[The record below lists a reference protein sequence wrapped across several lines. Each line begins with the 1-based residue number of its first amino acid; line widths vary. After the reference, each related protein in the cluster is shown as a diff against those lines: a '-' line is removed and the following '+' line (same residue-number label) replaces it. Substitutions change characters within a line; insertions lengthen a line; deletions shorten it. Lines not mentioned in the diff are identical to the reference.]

1 MTTKAIRE
9 KLVKYL
15 QVADDKKVKAIY
27 MMVYKDIVFDCGLF
41 SDSSSTAYISTS
53 NFFPTYSLGMGRK
66 ILLFSGVT
74 IVFVISAVSGSKIK

>member
-27 MMVYKDIVFDCGLF
+27 TMVEDETNTSENDWDKNFIEELDKWRK
-41 SDSSSTAYISTS
+41 SSLDGSA
-53 NFFPTYSLGMGRK
+53 K
-66 ILLFSGVT
+66 IYTWEETKQAGIERVKEKADNDL
-74 IVFVISAVSGSKIK
+74 

>member
-27 MMVYKDIVFDCGLF
+27 TMVEDETNTSENDWDKNFIEELDKRRK
-41 SDSSSTAYISTS
+41 SS
-53 NFFPTYSLGMGRK
+53 LDG
-66 ILLFSGVT
+66 
-74 IVFVISAVSGSKIK
+74 SAKMYTWEETKQAGIERVKEKADNDL

>member
-27 MMVYKDIVFDCGLF
+27 TMVENEINTFDNEWDESF
-41 SDSSSTAYISTS
+41 IEE
-53 NFFPTYSLGMGRK
+53 
-66 ILLFSGVT
+66 
-74 IVFVISAVSGSKIK
+74 